1 MHNQKVSSNP
11 LPVVRKG
18 WQCKG
23 ARGGAIAPPMPLK
36 KVTVVAAFRE
46 ELWVTGLWHVIAK
59 NSYLNKSLTEG

>member
-1 MHNQKVSSNP
+1 
-11 LPVVRKG
+11 
-18 WQCKG
+18 
-23 ARGGAIAPPMPLK
+23 MPLK